1 MRFKKGDVL
10 KILDIEDNEGY
21 AEVGFIFRCQSEFV
35 QPVDDPECVAL
46 EVTVDYTEFRKE
58 NQFHET
64 ANCYNGRYVPTLTA
78 TQAGYNCDSEVLWWS
93 PPLEDK
99 LEHVEEW
106 NVNWEDVL
114 SQLQIGVAVELRK
127 WLKAMG
133 IWQ

>member
-35 QPVDDPECVAL
+35 PPVDDPECGTL
-46 EVTVDYTEFRKE
+46 EVVAYYTEFRKE
-58 NQFHET
+58 NRFHEV
-64 ANCYNGRYVPTLTA
+64 ANYYSTRHLNMVTA
-78 TQAGYNCDSEVLWWS
+78 TVAGKTRDGEVLWWT

-99 LEHVEEW
+99 LEHVEGW
-106 NVNWEDVL
+106 NVDWEDILV
-114 SQLQIGVAVELRK
+114 QLQIGAAVELRK

-133 IWQ
+133 IWG